1 MYSQEERMT
10 AVHAYINSNF
20 NENYVIRTLGY
31 PSPNALRS
39 WYKEYKAT
47 GTLHEKSRPK
57 PRYTQ
62 AQKEKAVAYYAEHHV
77 SLTQACREM
86 GYPHRDMLRVWVQ
99 EIRPDLLSRQQG
111 SCKKNCHLIRYT
123 KEEKYAIVEEW
134 MTSNIPVYQIA
145 AKYGVSKAVISKWK
159 CEILGKDSKMPR
171 QTDQEQWLP
180 KETKEDLQ
188 SEIVR
193 LQAEIHML
201 RMERDALQKAS
212 ELLKKS
218 KGINLQKLNNRW
230 KTIVIDALRE
240 QYQLKE
246 LLSLFCIS
254 KSSYCYQV
262 NCRCRNKYGALQEKV
277 RQLFYSSNRCYG
289 YRRIYQMLKKEGT
302 IVSEKVIR
310 RLMREDGL
318 SARSIKRRKYSS
330 YVGEITPAV
339 PNLLQR
345 DFHATVPNSKWLTD
359 ITEFSIPAGKV
370 YLSPIVDCF
379 DGFIVSWTIGTSPSA
394 SLANKMLEQA
404 TATLKEDE
412 HPILH
417 SDRGGHYRWP
427 GWIERIER
435 AGLQRS
441 MSRKGCSPDNAACEG
456 FFGRLKVEM
465 FYGRNWNHVTVDE
478 FIGILDSYIHW
489 YNTKR
494 IKQSLAWLSP
504 VEYRMRLGFL

>member
-1 MYSQEERMT
+1 MQKQIRHSSER
-10 AVHAYINSNF
+10 
-20 NENYVIRTLGY
+20 IR
-31 PSPNALRS
+31 
-39 WYKEYKAT
+39 
-47 GTLHEKSRPK
+47 H
-57 PRYTQ
+57 
-62 AQKEKAVAYYAEHHV
+62 
-77 SLTQACREM
+77 
-86 GYPHRDMLRVWVQ
+86 
-99 EIRPDLLSRQQG
+99 
-111 SCKKNCHLIRYT
+111 
-123 KEEKYAIVEEW
+123 
-134 MTSNIPVYQIA
+134 
-145 AKYGVSKAVISKWK
+145 
-159 CEILGKDSKMPR
+159 
-171 QTDQEQWLP
+171 
-180 KETKEDLQ
+180 
-188 SEIVR
+188 
-193 LQAEIHML
+193 
-201 RMERDALQKAS
+201 
-212 ELLKKS
+212 
-218 KGINLQKLNNRW
+218 
-230 KTIVIDALRE
+230 
-240 QYQLKE
+240 
-246 LLSLFCIS
+246 
-254 KSSYCYQV
+254 
-262 NCRCRNKYGALQEKV
+262 
-277 RQLFYSSNRCYG
+277 LFYSSNRCYG
-289 YRRIYQMLKKEGT
+289 YRRIYQMLGT

-318 SARSIKRRKYSS
+318 SARSIKRRKYNS

-345 DFHATVPNSKWLTD
+345 DFHATVPNAKWLTD

-404 TATLKEDE
+404 TTTLKEDE
-412 HPILH
+412 HLILH
-417 SDRGGHYRWP
+417 SDRGGHYCWP

-504 VEYRMRLGFL
+504 VEYHMRLGFL

>member
-1 MYSQEERMT
+1 MQKQIWR
-10 AVHAYINSNF
+10 AA
-20 NENYVIRTLGY
+20 R
-31 PSPNALRS
+31 A
-39 WYKEYKAT
+39 
-47 GTLHEKSRPK
+47 GTSTVLFLE
-57 PRYTQ
+57 Q
-62 AQKEKAVAYYAEHHV
+62 
-77 SLTQACREM
+77 
-86 GYPHRDMLRVWVQ
+86 MLWLP
-99 EIRPDLLSRQQG
+99 PDL
-111 SCKKNCHLIRYT
+111 
-123 KEEKYAIVEEW
+123 
-134 MTSNIPVYQIA
+134 
-145 AKYGVSKAVISKWK
+145 SKAEKR
-159 CEILGKDSKMPR
+159 G
-171 QTDQEQWLP
+171 
-180 KETKEDLQ
+180 
-188 SEIVR
+188 
-193 LQAEIHML
+193 
-201 RMERDALQKAS
+201 
-212 ELLKKS
+212 
-218 KGINLQKLNNRW
+218 NNRF
-230 KTIVIDALRE
+230 R
-240 QYQLKE
+240 
-246 LLSLFCIS
+246 
-254 KSSYCYQV
+254 
-262 NCRCRNKYGALQEKV
+262 
-277 RQLFYSSNRCYG
+277 
-289 YRRIYQMLKKEGT
+289 
-302 IVSEKVIR
+302 KVIR

-345 DFHATVPNSKWLTD
+345 DFHATVPNAKWLTD
-359 ITEFSIPAGKV
+359 ITEFSIPAEKV

-404 TATLKEDE
+404 TATLNEYE

-435 AGLQRS
+435 DGLRRS

-504 VEYRMRLGFL
+504 VEYRMRLGLKNGG